1 MQTRFE
7 ESKKMNAYTVEFT
20 THGGGEVHRI
30 SFLAENKQDAWCRAV
45 FEEIP
50 KLTGEQPYSAWVA
63 SVTYNNGNY
72 RAFNTFEGKP
82 Y

>member
-1 MQTRFE
+1 M
-7 ESKKMNAYTVEFT
+7 
-20 THGGGEVHRI
+20 
-30 SFLAENKQDAWCRAV
+30 

-50 KLTGEQPYSAWVA
+50 KREGSNPYSAWVK

-72 RAFNTFEGKP
+72 RTFNTFEGEP